1 MMDDVLGYSSQTG
14 YCFDNEKMIRDEREG
29 GEYGGG
35 EERKEMG
42 RKGERERRERDG
54 GGREREGGERERER
68 KRHRE
73 MEGGREG
80 EREGEMILG
89 IKHL

>member
-42 RKGERERRERDG
+42 REVDIREPR
-54 GGREREGGERERER
+54 GGRRAGNGRRGRSDPAGEA
-68 KRHRE
+68 
-73 MEGGREG
+73 GVTVNQT
-80 EREGEMILG
+80 G
-89 IKHL
+89 IK